1 LQFRSLGS
9 LSQTSCM
16 CFSLT
21 VKITRTLVLQ
31 VEILE
36 SRTKCI
42 TEYKVSLC
50 PVAEA
55 PAMDEA
61 AEDCL
66 VETLGSDETTAFFPS
81 LSPNTEYKLEVLG
94 LDHDNQFSYSSGP
107 LMVRTAPGELVLSKI
122 ALGELALSRR
132 EPGELILRMR
142 APGELILNRTA
153 PGEFVIRRI
162 VSTKL
167 SSSSLQ

>member
-1 LQFRSLGS
+1 MFFFIFGGSQEEPFLCNNYSRDGKDGGLLQFGSLGS

-55 PAMDEA
+55 PAMAEA

-66 VETLGSDETTAFFPS
+66 VETLGSDETTAFFPN

-122 ALGELALSRR
+122 ALGKPRSQQE
-132 EPGELILRMR
+132 R
-142 APGELILNRTA
+142 AR
-153 PGEFVIRRI
+153 
-162 VSTKL
+162 
-167 SSSSLQ
+167 